1 MKKRIFTIFLVILI
15 AVTNM
20 TVCYAT
26 SYTASDLSEVGL
38 DNSNDYDWNPTEQDA
53 TFIGKVENVG
63 DTASGIIKTVMNILT
78 WPLTQG
84 KTLLIQLLA
93 QVIPMMDS
101 VVFNDGLWGQ
111 VTKLT
116 FFDSYK
122 SPGFPYSI
130 AGQMQKYVSIIYQ
143 TFRYIAM
150 MGFIVAIAVIA
161 VKMILSSV
169 GKKKQQYKDM
179 LKNWLIGLVL
189 LIVGH
194 WIMIYMIYISSAL
207 VDLIKDISQTFT
219 STSTVILTNA
229 FIFGS
234 NGTLY
239 TEFSHAIMDTAAS
252 FSIISILINSLVNI
266 FVIIIFI
273 AMNLKIF
280 KVYLERVIV
289 VAVLIMLFPLVTV
302 FYAFESAG
310 LKRGATLNTW
320 LNVFVSQVFIQ
331 PVHALALTFVIVILK
346 AFGSIQFGSYMSLFA
361 IPIVGPIFIIM
372 VVNLV
377 FKCEEYIKRVFAI
390 NGPSMGMPVRAGHEV
405 GRLARGATNM
415 GIAGFNMGRN
425 ISNARAYDVNG
436 NLDRNKTKALRRAA
450 VKDEAINMA
459 KRLGRKSGINIGDL
473 GLIESRNVAGKMRAT
488 VKSGNI
494 NPAHIP
500 EFTSKL
506 IANGDPHEKLAKFGI
521 KNISE
526 FENLARAN
534 DFRAMLVIQEE
545 VEPGSTDKYLNRDK
559 NGNVMYGSV
568 RSDAQDLYNKSKVSS
583 AQRKND
589 IKKMGQGTVSDAGKD
604 ALQVALQLDDQE
616 NYDRFCSMLG
626 KTDVEKNNFDF
637 TDDELQAM
645 AYCVNE
651 GIDLSEVMRNGK
663 VDMTLVNP
671 PKASARRSDSR
682 TFVTSGFRKD
692 SSGKPISSEVFKMQ
706 KVAQSYD
713 KEDKANVD
721 NILAHTNITRS
732 QWDDFKDTGNM
743 NGFTEEDLR
752 TAIYYLDD
760 ITNVPAG
767 FDQNVMSERE
777 LKHAYYDVPETDII
791 SSLKGVV
798 NAGTAFDSIGFDNTT
813 ADAFEVYTDRYDS
826 SFGAALAT
834 TNADYTKSYTKDDVR
849 RIVRDGKNAK
859 EADVKFVRGLIKHM
873 IKKA

>member
-20 TVCYAT
+20 TVCYADTT
-26 SYTASDLSEVGL
+26 STKVDSLFEDIGIDNWDEDLGSDAPGALETVWDNIGDDLSKG
-38 DNSNDYDWNPTEQDA
+38 
-53 TFIGKVENVG
+53 F
-63 DTASGIIKTVMNILT
+63 SGILKLVVNIITIIPKAIVKLLT
-78 WPLTQG
+78 GVLLLVFPSMDDIIFNQG
-84 KTLLIQLLA
+84 IT
-93 QVIPMMDS
+93 
-101 VVFNDGLWGQ
+101 WG
-111 VTKLT
+111 VL
-116 FFDSYK
+116 FRL
-122 SPGFPYSI
+122 SPYFEGSALGF
-130 AGQMQKYVSIIYQ
+130 AGSMRDLVSTIYQ
-143 TFRYIAM
+143 IFRYIALI
-150 MGFIVAIAVIA
+150 GFVIAIAAIA
-161 VKMILSSV
+161 VKMIMASI
-169 GKKKQQYKDM
+169 GKQKQQYKEA

-189 LIVGH
+189 LVVGH
-194 WIMIYMIYISSAL
+194 WIMIYAIYISDWL
-207 VDLIKDISQTFT
+207 VEMIIDIKNAVFDHGLLTGITGGPDLQSMFTTAVGDAAGFPIPLFWLIWAVMAIVAVIVFIS
-219 STSTVILTNA
+219 
-229 FIFGS
+229 
-234 NGTLY
+234 
-239 TEFSHAIMDTAAS
+239 
-252 FSIISILINSLVNI
+252 
-266 FVIIIFI
+266 
-273 AMNLKIF
+273 MNMKIV

-289 VAVLIMLFPLVTV
+289 VGVLIMIFPLVTV
-302 FYAFESAG
+302 FYAFEKSG
-310 LKRGATLNTW
+310 IKRGSTFETW
-320 LNVFVSQVFIQ
+320 LKTFMNQVFIQ
-331 PVHALALTFVIVILK
+331 PVHALSLLGVMVALSVMDTLLIT
-346 AFGSIQFGSYMSLFA
+346 Q
-361 IPIVGPIFIIM
+361 IPILGMIIVLM
-372 VVNLV
+372 VLNTMFTIENV
-377 FKCEEYIKRVFAI
+377 IKGVFAV
-390 NGPSMGMPVRAGHEV
+390 NGAAMGAPANVGHMVRDAANDGFNV
-405 GRLARGATNM
+405 GRS
-415 GIAGFNMGRN
+415 IK
-425 ISNARAYDVNG
+425 NARVYGADG
-436 NLDRNKTKALRRAA
+436 KLDRTATKALRRATA
-450 VKDEAINMA
+450 KDEAIKMA
-459 KRLGRKSGINIGDL
+459 RKWGRKNGINIGDL
-473 GLIESRNVAGKMRAT
+473 GLIESRNVAGKMKAT

-500 EFTSKL
+500 EITSKL
-506 IANGDPHEKLAKFGI
+506 VANGDPHEKLMKFGI

-626 KTDVEKNNFDF
+626 KTDAEKNNFDF

-834 TNADYTKSYTKDDVR
+834 TNAAYKKSYTKDDVR